1 MQRVQ
6 WNILMARK
14 TLKMPNIDPE
24 RKTSQVALV
33 AKNLPTKAG
42 DIKRC
47 GFDPWVGKIP

>member
-1 MQRVQ
+1 
-6 WNILMARK
+6 MARK

-33 AKNLPTKAG
+33 AKNLPTKAE

>member
-1 MQRVQ
+1 MQSSVEHSYGQ
-6 WNILMARK
+6 EILK
-14 TLKMPNIDPE
+14 IPNIDPE
-24 RKTSQVALV
+24 RKTSQVALE